1 MAYDPTGALGGDKT
15 GGGSSSS
22 GGGSGWGGA
31 AVAALPALFQGI
43 QGIGQARKARRL
55 KEKDFNFIPPSLLA
69 NKSLAQQQAFSR
81 RAPGSAEA
89 SENIRRNLATT
100 LSAGTKMFGGDA
112 NKMATLVGG
121 ANAKAD
127 DAAKQ
132 VAVMGQQFSENAF
145 NRLQQT
151 NAQIGG
157 QERQNYNDF
166 WKTKSALLYAS
177 DQNIFNSI
185 NNLSSTGIAKMSD
198 KKGGGLSPYGWQ
210 FQNPWMGY
218 GGMNP
223 ATNPYQQAPRM
234 ASPYNN

>member
-1 MAYDPTGALGGDKT
+1 MALDPGAGYNWGAGTGD

-22 GGGSGWGGA
+22 GGGGWGAA
-31 AVAALPALFQGI
+31 AVAALPALMQGI

-55 KEKDFNFIPPSLLA
+55 NLKDFNYIPPSLQA
-69 NKSLAQQQAFSR
+69 NKSLAEQQAYSR
-81 RAPGSAEA
+81 RAPGAAEA
-89 SENIRRNLATT
+89 GENIRRNLATT
-100 LSAGTKMFGGDA
+100 LSAGSRMFGGDP

-121 ANAKAD
+121 ASAKAD

-151 NAQIGG
+151 NSQIGG

-185 NNLSSTGIAKMSD
+185 NNLSSTAIAKMSD
-198 KKGGGLSPYGWQ
+198 KKGGLNPQ
-210 FQNPWMGY
+210 FQNPYIGGGY
-218 GGMNP
+218 NAYP
-223 ATNPYQQAPRM
+223 PNYNPYQYAPKLPN
-234 ASPYNN
+234 PYQ